1 MAGRKQDYRCPVAK
15 FRKMVGKELG
25 LNEAQVAMIFDAIMY
40 SMMMAF
46 EEGYD
51 EVKVLPCILVQKK
64 ENTSRTIV
72 LNGQELQTRDY
83 FKLVATIVDNY
94 GKYGDAYIKILEEYD
109 NYEKDEY

>member
-40 SMMMAF
+40 SMMMVF

-64 ENTSRTIV
+64 KNTSRTIV

-94 GKYGDAYIKILEEYD
+94 RKYGDAYIKILEEYD